1 MPSDEWVLRIHI
13 EGEQTMTRM
22 GTYWNPWREM
32 NRLRQE
38 MDHLVHHEWAP
49 LARGTVGFPPVNL
62 WENEKG
68 LRVTAEIPGLDAAQ
82 LDVSLE
88 KDVLTISG
96 ARAEVGSSNAE
107 EDYVRRER
115 WFEPFKRTI
124 ELPFEIDPDQ
134 CDATY
139 EKGVLTVQLERRP
152 EVQPKKLNI
161 KAG

>member
-1 MPSDEWVLRIHI
+1 MS
-13 EGEQTMTRM
+13 RM
-22 GTYWNPWREM
+22 ATYWSPWREM

-38 MDHLVHHEWAP
+38 MDYLFNPQWAQH
-49 LARGTVGFPPVNL
+49 ARGAAAYPPVNV

-68 LRVTAEIPGLDAAQ
+68 LVLTAEIPGLDTAQ

-88 KDVLTISG
+88 KDALTIAG
-96 ARAEVGSSNAE
+96 ARAAGSAQNAE

-115 WFEPFKRTI
+115 RFEAFKRSV
-124 ELPFEIDPDQ
+124 ELPFEVDPDK

-139 EKGVLTVQLERRP
+139 EKGVLTIRLERRP
-152 EVQPKKLNI
+152 EVQPKKLTV

>member
-1 MPSDEWVLRIHI
+1 
-13 EGEQTMTRM
+13 M

-32 NRLRQE
+32 NRLRQD
-38 MDHLVHHEWAP
+38 MDQLMNLQWAP
-49 LARGTVGFPPVNL
+49 LARGTTSFPPVNV
-62 WENEKG
+62 WENDKG
-68 LRVTAEIPGLDAAQ
+68 LVVTAEIPGLDAAQ

-88 KDVLTISG
+88 NDSLTIAGGRADAG
-96 ARAEVGSSNAE
+96 AANAE

-124 ELPFEIDPDQ
+124 ELPFEVDAEK

-139 EKGVLTVQLERRP
+139 EKGVLTVRLERRP
-152 EVQPKKLNI
+152 EVQPKKLTI

>member
-1 MPSDEWVLRIHI
+1 LSKQA
-13 EGEQTMTRM
+13 EGEETMSRM
-22 GTYWNPWREM
+22 ATYWSPWREM

-38 MDHLVHHEWAP
+38 IDQLVTQQWAP
-49 LARGTVGFPPVNL
+49 LARGTAAFPPVNV

-68 LRVTAEIPGLDAAQ
+68 LVLTAEIPGLDAAQ

-88 KDVLTISG
+88 NDALTIAG
-96 ARAEVGSSNAE
+96 ARAGGASNAE

-124 ELPFEIDPDQ
+124 ELPFEVDPEK
-134 CDATY
+134 CDAAY
-139 EKGVLTVQLERRP
+139 EKGVLTVRLERRP
-152 EVQPKKLNI
+152 ELQPKKLTI

>member
-1 MPSDEWVLRIHI
+1 
-13 EGEQTMTRM
+13 MTRM

-32 NRLRQE
+32 NRLRGDLDQLIN
-38 MDHLVHHEWAP
+38 HQWAP
-49 LARGTVGFPPVNL
+49 LARGTVAFPPVNV

-68 LRVTAEIPGLDAAQ
+68 LVLTAEIPGLDAAQ

-88 KDVLTISG
+88 NDSLTIAG
-96 ARAEVGSSNAE
+96 ARAGSGAANTE
-107 EDYVRRER
+107 EEYVRRER

-124 ELPFEIDPDQ
+124 ELPFEVDSEK

-139 EKGVLTVQLERRP
+139 EKGVLTVRLERRP
-152 EVQPKKLNI
+152 EAQPKRLTI

>member
-1 MPSDEWVLRIHI
+1 
-13 EGEQTMTRM
+13 MTRM

-32 NRLRQE
+32 NRLRRD
-38 MDHLVHHEWAP
+38 MDQWMNYQWAP
-49 LARGTVGFPPVNL
+49 LARGTVAFPPVNV

-68 LRVTAEIPGLDAAQ
+68 LLLTAEIPGLDATQ

-88 KDVLTISG
+88 NDSLTIAG
-96 ARAEVGSSNAE
+96 ARAGNGTPHAE

-124 ELPFEIDPDQ
+124 ELPFEVDPEK
-134 CDATY
+134 CDAAY
-139 EKGVLTVQLERRP
+139 EKGVLTVRLERRP
-152 EVQPKKLNI
+152 EVQPKKLTV